1 MTSAANP
8 DRLAARLGDRVRA
21 TAGPWEVYAERAR
34 RYEVH
39 FNGTSIE
46 LVRGPIIVEGYGI
59 RLFRPKGKETGVGYQ
74 ASTDLSDDG
83 VRAAIADAE
92 EVSHVSRFPAQDPAL
107 PASTGAAAGPELVDP
122 ALWSDPARSLDDFAA
137 KLFASFEGRA
147 GVVPSFGS
155 AKATLAE
162 ISIANSRGLDTAY
175 AHTIVETEI
184 GVKSFGG
191 PEGRPPGEYWV
202 TGTSRRVEADRLPA
216 LVDDWARYAR
226 DARNAASPP
235 TGQIPVVLP
244 PDVSEGFIPAV
255 IGFKL
260 GAVAALRE
268 LAIPAGTRVGGDDLT
283 IYDDGTVDW
292 AVGSAP
298 IDDEGTPRVARPV
311 VVNGRAA
318 APMSDVL
325 HARALDSTSTGNA
338 GRGDRFRSIAA
349 WGRFHHAPS
358 PRLSTAVIPPGSGGS
373 DAELVEQVED
383 GIWVQQIGWAQPD
396 ILTGRFG
403 GEIRIGYRIRHGKL
417 AEPVRGGV
425 VGGMVI
431 GPEGT
436 ASLFSGLSA
445 RGSKSQ
451 LVPGL
456 STPTLVVQTLSV
468 SGEAGAGATASP

>member
-1 MTSAANP
+1 MTSAVNP
-8 DRLAARLGDRVRA
+8 DRLAARLGDRLRA
-21 TAGPWEVYAERAR
+21 TPGPWEVYAERAR
-34 RYEVH
+34 RYELH

-46 LVRGPIIVEGYGI
+46 LARGPIIVEGYGI

-74 ASTDLSDDG
+74 ASTDLTDDG
-83 VRAAIADAE
+83 VRATIGDAE
-92 EVSHVSRFPAQDPAL
+92 EVSRVSRFPAEDPHL
-107 PASTGAAAGPELVDP
+107 PDPKTPSGGPELVDR
-122 ALWSDPARSLDDFAA
+122 ALWSEPVRSLDDFAS
-137 KLFASFEGRA
+137 KLFASFEGRP

-162 ISIANSRGLDTAY
+162 ISIANSLGLDAAF

-202 TGTSRRVEADRLPA
+202 TGTSRRLEADRLPA
-216 LVDDWARYAR
+216 LVDDWARYAT
-226 DARNAASPP
+226 DARAAASPP
-235 TGQIPVVLP
+235 TGQVPVILP
-244 PDVSEGFIPAV
+244 PEVSEGFIPAV
-255 IGFKL
+255 LGFKL

-283 IYDDGTVDW
+283 VRDDGTLDW

-311 VVNGRAA
+311 VVDGRAE
-318 APMSDVL
+318 APLSDVL
-325 HARALDSTSTGNA
+325 HARALESTSTGNA
-338 GRGDRFRSIAA
+338 ARADRFTPSPA

-358 PRLSTAVIPPGSGGS
+358 PRLSTAVIPPGDGGS
-373 DAELVEQVED
+373 DAELIEQVED

-396 ILTGRFG
+396 VITGRFG

-425 VGGMVI
+425 VGGAVI
-431 GPEGT
+431 GAEGT
-436 ASLFSGLSA
+436 PSLFSGLSA
-445 RGSKSQ
+445 RGSKSR
-451 LVPGL
+451 LVSGL

-468 SGEAGAGATASP
+468 SGEASPTPTASS